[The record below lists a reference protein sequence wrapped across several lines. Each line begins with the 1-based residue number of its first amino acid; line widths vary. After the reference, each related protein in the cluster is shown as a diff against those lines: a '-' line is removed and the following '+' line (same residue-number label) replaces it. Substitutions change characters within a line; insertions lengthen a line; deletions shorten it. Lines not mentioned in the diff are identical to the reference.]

1 MNRSGRG
8 QLPLQQSDYTPRR
21 PARLSQPGYKKPVGN
36 QTAQQENK
44 RKKKERSPLDE
55 RSTWG
60 ESRRASR
67 LFVPAMK

>member
-21 PARLSQPGYKKPVGN
+21 PALLSQPGYKKPVGN

-44 RKKKERSPLDE
+44 IKKKKYLLQMKGQHGVKA
-55 RSTWG
+55 G
-60 ESRRASR
+60 EQAGC
-67 LFVPAMK
+67 LCQQ